1 VVDFARLRDSM
12 RDRASRVP
20 PKVPGL
26 CIGISGHRPHK
37 LDSIGRATN
46 EPDFDGYDRANPL
59 RVRIREEIRRT
70 TQTLLDRPPERK
82 RPHCYTDADYLDNFL
97 SRAVWRVDYHELP
110 APGVSGVALGADT
123 DACGVWL
130 RMGLPYLALVPFPGQ
145 ESRWPKPSRDAY
157 AQVLAHAAGV
167 YMCNAERPAT
177 DQQAGDLLKA
187 RDEVLCCVSDELISV
202 FDGSKGG
209 TSHTVRK
216 WDGFGERGRLHRI
229 DPREIR

>member
-1 VVDFARLRDSM
+1 MVDFARLRNTM

-20 PKVPGL
+20 PKVPGQ
-26 CIGISGHRPHK
+26 CVGISGHRPHK
-37 LDSIGRATN
+37 LDSLGRSTT
-46 EPDFDGYDRANPL
+46 EPGFDGYDRANPL

-70 TQTLLDRPPERK
+70 TQALLDRPPERK

-97 SRAVWRVDYHELP
+97 SRAEWRVDYHELP
-110 APGVSGVALGADT
+110 ALGVSGVALGADT

-145 ESRWPKPSRDAY
+145 DSRWPKPSRDAY

-167 YMCNAERPAT
+167 YMCHAERPTT

-187 RDEVLCCVSDELISV
+187 RDEVLCCIADELISV

-216 WDGFGERGRLHRI
+216 WDGFGGRGRLHRI
-229 DPREIR
+229 DPRDFR

>member
-1 VVDFARLRDSM
+1 MVDFARLS
-12 RDRASRVP
+12 DRASRVP
-20 PKVPGL
+20 PKVPSL
-26 CIGISGHRPHK
+26 VIGITGHRPHK
-37 LDSIGRATN
+37 LDSLGRATT
-46 EPDFDGYDRANPL
+46 EPGFDGYDRANPL
-59 RVRIREEIRRT
+59 RVRIREEIRRV
-70 TQTLLDRPPERK
+70 TQELLDKPPERK
-82 RPHCYTDADYLDNFL
+82 TDVDYLDNFL
-97 SRAVWRVDYHELP
+97 SRAEWHVDYHELP
-110 APGVSGVALGADT
+110 ALGVSGVALGADT

-145 ESRWPKPSRDAY
+145 DSRWPKPSRDAY

-167 YMCNAERPAT
+167 YMCHAERPAT

-187 RDEVLCCVSDELISV
+187 RDEVLCCVSDELIAV

-216 WDGFGERGRLHRI
+216 WDGFGGRGRLHRI